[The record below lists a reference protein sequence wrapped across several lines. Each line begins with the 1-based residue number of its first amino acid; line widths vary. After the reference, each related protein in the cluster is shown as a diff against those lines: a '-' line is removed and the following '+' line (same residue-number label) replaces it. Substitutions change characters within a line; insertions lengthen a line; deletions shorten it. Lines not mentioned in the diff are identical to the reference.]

1 MMTEQ
6 QKKRLVGAAAVI
18 VSAVILLPLLL
29 DGSGYR
35 ERHLQDRIPPAPEM
49 PALVDIEPSQR
60 ALPDTAAPAD
70 PAAPAVVKVPS
81 PALRPAIAQSQPSI
95 DATNDTPVLDEQQV
109 PVAWTLQLASFRDE
123 ANARSLRK
131 ELVEAGY
138 KVYIRHSPGM
148 VRVFVGPDLQR
159 SRLEQLQMRLKRDYS
174 LEGMI
179 VRFTTQ

>member
-1 MMTEQ
+1 MTEQ

-18 VSAVILLPLLL
+18 VSAVILFPLLL

-35 ERHLQDRIPPAPEM
+35 ERHLQERIPPAPAM
-49 PALVDIEPSQR
+49 PAVVDIEPTRSS
-60 ALPDTAAPAD
+60 LPDSAVPAE

-81 PALRPAIAQSQPSI
+81 PSLRPAIQQARPKI
-95 DATNDTPVLDEQQV
+95 DAVADTPVLDQQQV

-131 ELVEAGY
+131 ELVDAGY
-138 KVYIRHSPGM
+138 KVYIRHGPDM

-159 SRLEQLQMRLKRDYS
+159 SRLEQLQARLKRDYS

>member
-1 MMTEQ
+1 MTEQ

-18 VSAVILLPLLL
+18 VSAVILFPLLL

-35 ERHLQDRIPPAPEM
+35 ERHLQERMPPAPVLPEV
-49 PALVDIEPSQR
+49 VDIEPTRQ
-60 ALPDTAAPAD
+60 ALPDTATPAE
-70 PAAPAVVKVPS
+70 PAARAVVKVPS
-81 PALRPAIAQSQPSI
+81 PALRPAIAKAQPEI
-95 DATNDTPVLDEQQV
+95 EATSDTPVLDQQQV

-131 ELVEAGY
+131 ELVDAGY
-138 KVYIRHSPGM
+138 KVYIRHGPNM

-159 SRLEQLQMRLKRDYS
+159 SRLEQLQARLKRDYS

>member
-1 MMTEQ
+1 MTEQ

-18 VSAVILLPLLL
+18 VSAVILFPLLL

-35 ERHLQDRIPPAPEM
+35 ERHLPERM
-49 PALVDIEPSQR
+49 PAAP
-60 ALPDTAAPAD
+60 ALPDVVDIAPSKPVLAD
-70 PAAPAVVKVPS
+70 SAEPAPLAAPAVVEVPAS
-81 PALRPAIAQSQPSI
+81 ALQPAVEQAQPRI
-95 DATNDTPVLDEQQV
+95 EATKDTPVLDQQQV

-131 ELVEAGY
+131 ELVDAGY
-138 KVYIRHSPGM
+138 KVYIRNGPDM

-159 SRLEQLQMRLKRDYS
+159 SRLEQLQTRLKRDYS

>member
-1 MMTEQ
+1 MTEQ

-18 VSAVILLPLLL
+18 VSAVILFPLLL

-35 ERHLQDRIPPAPEM
+35 ERHLQERIPPSPTM
-49 PALVDIEPSQR
+49 PDPVDILPGRES
-60 ALPDTAAPAD
+60 LPDTAQPAD
-70 PAAPAVVKVPS
+70 PAAPAVVKVPAPS
-81 PALRPAIAQSQPSI
+81 LRSAVERAKPEIDAVSDTPALDQ
-95 DATNDTPVLDEQQV
+95 QQV

-131 ELVEAGY
+131 ELVDAGY
-138 KVYIRHSPGM
+138 KVYIRNGPDM

-159 SRLEQLQMRLKRDYS
+159 SRLEQLQARLKRDYS